1 MSPSARALGWVTLA
15 GLLFYG
21 LFHNEVNG
29 LNYLLWCLGLL
40 VVAHRVHPHLRRTA
54 LGRAATALVVFTCG
68 VYFWLDTDLAFSA
81 SQGALWLLA
90 GACYTPTPRSV
101 WAATLGGLHTQWL
114 QIWPW
119 TYRSLRA
126 AAGSAKHAP
135 LVRRLHPAYALPV
148 VAVVPLALLLLG
160 ASPVFADWVQTGAQR
175 LGEALGTLLSPSVWV
190 PLLLLTG
197 VGGFLAAPLVIA
209 RRPLG
214 FLLWEQAA
222 PRQLPAPTAPPT
234 EHQGWVYRLGVV
246 GLVLVNLLL
255 LAFNAADVHWI
266 WFNFYLPPGVP
277 LSQLVH
283 EGTYYL
289 IASILLSMGAL
300 LYLFGRRP
308 HATPEARRL
317 RLLALLWLA
326 QNLVLVVS
334 VAVRTLRYIDAHG
347 LAYKRIGVL
356 FFLALTVVGLVTL
369 ALKLRRNLPVAYL
382 LRRNSLAA
390 LVLWVGAACV
400 DWDGVILRHNLRYL
414 RPGTQDAYFH
424 LRLSEHHLATVIR
437 NRHLL
442 RTEDPDFEWAA
453 RRAGQQFLAQNHP
466 SRRSWLSWSPRRAQ
480 TYRNIQSAVDEMP
493 ITEP

>member
-1 MSPSARALGWVTLA
+1 MSPSARALGLVVLA
-15 GLLFYG
+15 GLLFYL
-21 LFHNEVNG
+21 LFHGQVNG
-29 LNYLLWCLGLL
+29 INYLVWCLGL
-40 VVAHRVHPHLRRTA
+40 VVLAHGAHPHLRRTA

-68 VYFWLDTDLAFSA
+68 VYFWLDTNLAFSA

-90 GACYTPTPRSV
+90 GACYTPAPRSV

-114 QIWPW
+114 QIWVW
-119 TYRSLRA
+119 TY
-126 AAGSAKHAP
+126 HALLETVP
-135 LVRRLHPAYALPV
+135 WVRRSPVLRHLHPAYALPV
-148 VAVVPLALLLLG
+148 VAVVPLGLLLMG
-160 ASPVFADWVQTGAQR
+160 ASPVFADRVGTGL
-175 LGEALGTLLSPSVWV
+175 LGLLRAIDSVLSLEVWV
-190 PLLLLTG
+190 PLVLLTG
-197 VGGFLAAPLVIA
+197 VGGFLAAPLLIC

-214 FLLWEQAA
+214 FLQWEQQAL
-222 PRQLPAPTAPPT
+222 RQLPAPTQPPT
-234 EHQGWVYRLGVV
+234 DRQQWVYRLGVV

-266 WFNFYLPPGVP
+266 WFDFYLPPGVP

-334 VAVRTLRYIDAHG
+334 VAVRTLRYIDTHG

-369 ALKLRRNLPVAYL
+369 AVKLRHNLSLSYL
-382 LRRNSLAA
+382 LRWNSLAA
-390 LVLWVGAACV
+390 LVLWVGAGCV

-414 RPGTQDAYFH
+414 QPGTQDAYFH

-437 NRHLL
+437 NRYRL
-442 RTEDPDFEWAA
+442 RTEDPAFE
-453 RRAGQQFLAQNHP
+453 RAVRTKAEQFLAQNHP
-466 SRRSWLSWSPRRAQ
+466 SRRNWLSWSPRRAQ
-480 TYRNIQSAVDEMP
+480 TYRNIQSAIDEMP